1 MAIFL
6 LKTLLTSSY
15 VPPPAVGMFGD
26 VAIAN
31 PFAPWIED
39 LATRG
44 IAAGCGSGDFCPTNS
59 TTRGQMAPFLVKT
72 FKLVL
77 YGP

>member
-1 MAIFL
+1 
-6 LKTLLTSSY
+6 
-15 VPPPAVGMFGD
+15 VGMFGD
-26 VAIAN
+26 VAMAS

-39 LATRG
+39 LFNRS
-44 IAAGCGSGDFCPTNS
+44 IAAGCGGGNFCPTNS
-59 TTRGQMAPFLVKT
+59 TTRGQMAPFLAKT